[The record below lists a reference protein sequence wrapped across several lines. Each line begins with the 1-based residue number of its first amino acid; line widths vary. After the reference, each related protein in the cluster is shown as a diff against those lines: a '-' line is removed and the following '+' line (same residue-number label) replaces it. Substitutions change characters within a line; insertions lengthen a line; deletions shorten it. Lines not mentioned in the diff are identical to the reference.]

1 MRRAVFVGCGGGVE
15 VGEKVR
21 FSAVLLCLRADLP
34 GGEEEGFQ
42 TVEHDE
48 IGGDVRPGL

>member
-21 FSAVLLCLRADLP
+21 FSAVLFGQEVGEGESVAGVESVDWVRVCALP
-34 GGEEEGFQ
+34 MLLG
-42 TVEHDE
+42 
-48 IGGDVRPGL
+48 R